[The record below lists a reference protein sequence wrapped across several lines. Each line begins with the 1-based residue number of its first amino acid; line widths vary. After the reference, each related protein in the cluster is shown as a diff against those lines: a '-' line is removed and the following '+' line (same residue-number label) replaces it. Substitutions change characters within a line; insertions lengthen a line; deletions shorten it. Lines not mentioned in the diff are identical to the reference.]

1 MKPKETKRRREA
13 HNIQH
18 PISDR
23 TLPDQPNDEKRT
35 TMSKP
40 GNQQKKPKYEIRQLS
55 ATLQLNKK
63 DKMLYVPLQFR
74 EYENFGLLDTGAIQS
89 ALSEAELR
97 RILTAHPAALL
108 QELPAPEFKVQIA
121 NGNIVPVRKQVLLRF
136 FIGGKIF
143 EETFMVLPTMGNI
156 LIGMSFFKKNSVTLD
171 LANNIV
177 KFPDITLQL
186 RSVNGKFKNKLLEL
200 KTTQKT
206 VIQPNQQVFVPV
218 VIERDLGDITGT
230 VEGLPAFER
239 RSNLLV
245 SPALNETQEGRTHV
259 QITNPLD
266 YQITIN
272 AGTPVASFKIMTPKQ
287 ANNLQPMTNHQ
298 LNLISQYP
306 DDAEA
311 VLNQIFQD
319 PTTKSDRRWYP
330 TPETCD
336 DPSKLNKIEKR
347 IYDEIVKL
355 RAEEKLDPTASEEQR
370 HEFLANFQ
378 WEQSILSLHEKQK
391 IEALLVKYHDI
402 FARHRLD
409 IGINTEFK
417 IKLTPKH
424 DEPVYAQS
432 LPTPTNLKDDLLVE
446 LALMQEYGIIT
457 TLPYSKYSS
466 PIFAQRKPN
475 GKLRI
480 LVDLRRINHLL
491 KNDYNQHNHPVT
503 TMADAAQHMA
513 GKRYFC
519 KLDCSQAYH
528 CLQMADEQSVQLL
541 AFNFGSR
548 TFAYL
553 RLAQGLNRSLSAFNS
568 TVREYLDPLVKADE
582 CAQYVDDI
590 GIAANNV
597 EELVD
602 NIESVFMKIKQAG
615 LKLSMAKCAFGHPEI
630 EFLGRSITSKGVA
643 PIEEKIDKFLKNIKL
658 PTSVKPLQRYIGF
671 VQFYRQYIPC
681 LAEKLVPLYKLLQK
695 DAKFEL
701 TQVHKDA
708 MFDIN
713 ENLANAAKMSLRL
726 PLPDKQLVI
735 MCDASEH
742 AAGYVLLIED
752 YTETNDGPTKSYA
765 PVAFGSQR
773 FTEGQ
778 MSLTMYAKEFLAMHF
793 AFDEFAHILWGVKKP
808 TIVMTDNKALTR
820 FFQSKRIPPK
830 LWNYCDQA
838 LQFDFVLAHVPGVKN
853 PAADYLSRID
863 IHPKDRIHLKLH
875 DEIPVFK
882 VEIDLASKTP
892 KQDDEEDD
900 YIPDATNVPDA
911 TTSPNPTMQSLLA
924 MFPQR
929 CHEDDEQY
937 RRRIDDIKTQ
947 VQPFVTPSDPALFF
961 TRFCQRNQVHAV
973 NQVCPSGTSEIVKA
987 QGENSDV
994 QRVIRILTVQETPPN
1009 QVNFTS
1015 TFFQKLFKN
1024 RKRLEVVNN
1033 ALYRQFFDNVGNLA
1047 YRQIVVPPETTEA
1060 IIRTMHG
1067 DPMQGHPGASKML
1080 AELRKRYYIPNLAE
1094 KVQNFVNNCQDCIK
1108 AKPVKPN
1115 TVKPPLEPIYDPCNG
1130 PEDVLEIDLVG
1141 ELPRSNGYSHILTA
1155 CDYFSRYLFAIPI
1168 RKPDTKSVVEAL
1180 LDIFTKHA
1188 YVPKHIITDKGYAFT
1203 SQVITELM
1211 EKAGI
1216 KVSHATIKHA
1226 QTIGMIERSHQR
1238 LKQILKINVSA
1249 DRPQW
1254 DRYVNLSVMA
1264 HNTTYHQTLKCSPT
1278 EVFHGR
1284 VPYNALDL
1292 KFGNPLSP
1300 PRNATD
1306 TQSLVDNLKTKFKE
1320 THTNIIRAFHKYKAY
1335 YDRKAQASPL
1345 KVNDF
1350 VFLLNPKISTQSEK
1364 ILSTL
1369 SNGKDLTRLLGS

>member
-1 MKPKETKRRREA
+1 
-13 HNIQH
+13 
-18 PISDR
+18 
-23 TLPDQPNDEKRT
+23 
-35 TMSKP
+35 MSKP

-156 LIGMSFFKKNSVTLD
+156 LIGMSFFKKYSVTLD

-186 RSVNGKFKNKLLEL
+186 RSVNGNFKNKLLEL

-239 RSNLLV
+239 RSHLLV

-272 AGTPVASFKIMTPKQ
+272 VGTPVASFKIMTPKQ

-306 DDAEA
+306 DYAEA

-330 TPETCD
+330 TLETCD

-355 RAEEKLDPTASEEQR
+355 RAEEKLDPTASDEQR

-491 KNDYNQHNHPVT
+491 KNDYNQPNHPVT

-568 TVREYLDPLVKADE
+568 TVREYLDPLVKADK

-602 NIESVFMKIKQAG
+602 NIEAVFMKIKQAG

-643 PIEEKIDKFLKNIKL
+643 PIEKKL
-658 PTSVKPLQRYIGF
+658 TSF
-671 VQFYRQYIPC
+671 
-681 LAEKLVPLYKLLQK
+681 
-695 DAKFEL
+695 
-701 TQVHKDA
+701 
-708 MFDIN
+708 
-713 ENLANAAKMSLRL
+713 
-726 PLPDKQLVI
+726 
-735 MCDASEH
+735 
-742 AAGYVLLIED
+742 
-752 YTETNDGPTKSYA
+752 
-765 PVAFGSQR
+765 
-773 FTEGQ
+773 
-778 MSLTMYAKEFLAMHF
+778 
-793 AFDEFAHILWGVKKP
+793 
-808 TIVMTDNKALTR
+808 
-820 FFQSKRIPPK
+820 
-830 LWNYCDQA
+830 
-838 LQFDFVLAHVPGVKN
+838 
-853 PAADYLSRID
+853 
-863 IHPKDRIHLKLH
+863 
-875 DEIPVFK
+875 
-882 VEIDLASKTP
+882 
-892 KQDDEEDD
+892 
-900 YIPDATNVPDA
+900 
-911 TTSPNPTMQSLLA
+911 
-924 MFPQR
+924 
-929 CHEDDEQY
+929 
-937 RRRIDDIKTQ
+937 
-947 VQPFVTPSDPALFF
+947 
-961 TRFCQRNQVHAV
+961 
-973 NQVCPSGTSEIVKA
+973 
-987 QGENSDV
+987 
-994 QRVIRILTVQETPPN
+994 
-1009 QVNFTS
+1009 
-1015 TFFQKLFKN
+1015 
-1024 RKRLEVVNN
+1024 
-1033 ALYRQFFDNVGNLA
+1033 
-1047 YRQIVVPPETTEA
+1047 
-1060 IIRTMHG
+1060 
-1067 DPMQGHPGASKML
+1067 
-1080 AELRKRYYIPNLAE
+1080 
-1094 KVQNFVNNCQDCIK
+1094 
-1108 AKPVKPN
+1108 
-1115 TVKPPLEPIYDPCNG
+1115 
-1130 PEDVLEIDLVG
+1130 
-1141 ELPRSNGYSHILTA
+1141 
-1155 CDYFSRYLFAIPI
+1155 
-1168 RKPDTKSVVEAL
+1168 
-1180 LDIFTKHA
+1180 
-1188 YVPKHIITDKGYAFT
+1188 
-1203 SQVITELM
+1203 
-1211 EKAGI
+1211 
-1216 KVSHATIKHA
+1216 
-1226 QTIGMIERSHQR
+1226 
-1238 LKQILKINVSA
+1238 
-1249 DRPQW
+1249 
-1254 DRYVNLSVMA
+1254 
-1264 HNTTYHQTLKCSPT
+1264 
-1278 EVFHGR
+1278 
-1284 VPYNALDL
+1284 
-1292 KFGNPLSP
+1292 
-1300 PRNATD
+1300 
-1306 TQSLVDNLKTKFKE
+1306 
-1320 THTNIIRAFHKYKAY
+1320 
-1335 YDRKAQASPL
+1335 
-1345 KVNDF
+1345 
-1350 VFLLNPKISTQSEK
+1350 
-1364 ILSTL
+1364 
-1369 SNGKDLTRLLGS
+1369 